1 MASTPSEPIAR
12 ELSAVT
18 VQLRRMTRVV
28 DRLREVAMLGSTGG
42 RAMQLDEA
50 SRALHQ
56 ALLAIDEATLPVTVT
71 VQVRS

>member
-1 MASTPSEPIAR
+1 MSSTPTEPSAR

-28 DRLREVAMLGSTGG
+28 DRLCEMAMLGPAGD
-42 RAMQLDEA
+42 RAMQLGEA

-56 ALLAIDEATLPVTVT
+56 ALLAIDEAALPGPAPVA
-71 VQVRS
+71 VRA